1 MRWDRGRSAV
11 SRAEI
16 AAHLG
21 DNDRAIDLLTRG
33 LARGDIRWSA
43 LTQGRSVSLAVD
55 PMLLPLRAHP
65 RFRELLAADSGDLH

>member
-1 MRWDRGRSAV
+1 M

-33 LARGDIRWSA
+33 LAEGGLWWSP

-65 RFRELLAADSGDLH
+65 RFRELLAPDPGDLH